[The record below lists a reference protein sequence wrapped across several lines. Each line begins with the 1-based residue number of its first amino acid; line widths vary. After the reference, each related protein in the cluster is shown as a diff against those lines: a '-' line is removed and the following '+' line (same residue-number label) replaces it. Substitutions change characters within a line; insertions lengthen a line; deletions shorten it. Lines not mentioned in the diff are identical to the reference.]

1 MTIFIEIT
9 LVMVI
14 VLAVSLLM
22 KLLKQPLVVGY
33 ILAGILAGPVGF
45 NIVQAHD
52 TVELFSKF
60 GITILLFIVGLHLSP
75 KVIKE
80 VGSVSL
86 ITGVGQVLFTSFFG
100 FLIALLLN
108 IPTLS
113 ALYVAI
119 ALTFSST
126 IIILKLLSDKG
137 QTQSLYG
144 KIAIGFL
151 LVQDVIATIILIV
164 VSSFSDQSVALLPAI
179 SLLILKS
186 LGILVGLFLMMSWLL
201 PKIAQFVSKSQELLF
216 IFSLTWG
223 LSLAALFHVIGLS
236 VEIGALLAG
245 VAASSLPF
253 ADEISSRMRPLRDFF
268 IILFFIFLGS
278 SMTFGSIG
286 SLIAPVLILS
296 VFVLIGNPVI
306 VIIIMNLLGYHKK
319 TSFMAGLAVA
329 QISEFSL
336 ILASLGLQ
344 LGHLSPETLTLIT
357 LVGLV
362 TIAGSTYLILYAE
375 QIYPLLKDWLT
386 FLELRK
392 NNHTDRSNRER
403 LDMMLFGC
411 DRTSQTFIDFARKM
425 DYSIGFV
432 DLNPEVQNNLQ
443 PAGAEYFFGD
453 ASDKEFIS
461 ELPLDKT
468 KAVVSSI
475 PSLETNLLLI
485 KHIRKN
491 KYRSLIIV
499 LANTTAEAAQLRE
512 AGSDAIVLPH
522 EHAAKFVVRK
532 LTRHGLNKAAF
543 A

>member
-306 VIIIMNLLGYHKK
+306 VIIIMNLLGYHKR
-319 TSFMAGLAVA
+319 TSFMAGLTVA

-344 LGHLSPETLTLIT
+344 LGHLSPETLTLVT

-362 TIAGSTYLILYAE
+362 TIAGSTYLILYAD

-386 FLELRK
+386 FLELKK
-392 NNHTDRSNRER
+392 NNHTDRSNREQ

-411 DRTSQTFIDFARKM
+411 DRTSQTFIDFAKKM

-432 DLNPEVQNNLQ
+432 DLNPEVENNLQ

-499 LANTTAEAAQLRE
+499 LANTTEEAAQLRE

-543 A
+543 V